1 MKNTDKYFEPESK
14 INKFITPTV
23 LLVAFLIAIFLNSC
37 KPTKEISYVDRWREV
52 TKTDSI
58 YKFEKDTMFIN
69 QKGDTVFVTK
79 IKTLVDYKYKYLNK
93 VDTVTKVETLLKIV
107 TEYKTKKVTN
117 WFGWAD
123 WIILGLALFYG
134 IYRLLNFFKVII

>member
-1 MKNTDKYFEPESK
+1 
-14 INKFITPTV
+14 
-23 LLVAFLIAIFLNSC
+23 
-37 KPTKEISYVDRWREV
+37 
-52 TKTDSI
+52 
-58 YKFEKDTMFIN
+58 MFIN

-93 VDTVTKVETLLKIV
+93 VDTITKVETLLKTI

-123 WIILGLALFYG
+123 WIIIGLALLYG
-134 IYRLLNFFKVII
+134 IYRLLKFFKVII